1 MNLAKLRKK
10 YGSVLYAK
18 RENEVAVVVVL
29 IFQAAWR
36 NE

>member
-18 RENEVAVVVVL
+18 RENVVVVVL

>member
-1 MNLAKLRKK
+1 VNLANLRKK

-18 RENEVAVVVVL
+18 RENEVSVL

>member
-18 RENEVAVVVVL
+18 HENEEVVVL
-29 IFQAAWR
+29 ILQAAWR